1 MQTKTKKSGLPDNLI
16 MRHDP
21 HFVELIASKT
31 TAPRIRMIPLD
42 RIEPNPRQPRSE
54 LGDMQELMDSIKA
67 KGVLE
72 PIIVRPRGEKF
83 EIIAGE
89 RRFVAS
95 KNLGL
100 KEIPCIEMTV
110 DDQEAMEISLIE
122 NLQRK
127 DLDIFEEAD
136 GLKAL
141 MNLYGYSHQ
150 EVADKI
156 GKARSTITEIISV
169 SRIPLELRDKL
180 KKAGITSRSTIIEIA
195 KVEPESLMSQV
206 VERIIQNRLTRT
218 DTRDLTKLF
227 KDKEEKDK
235 EKPKFFVFNY
245 VPKDNKNFRL
255 RIEFKKQ
262 VVTRQELID
271 ILEGIIKQLKEEPG
285 ARANSGKHNPD
296 DSQDK

>member
-1 MQTKTKKSGLPDNLI
+1 

-31 TAPRIRMIPLD
+31 SAPRIRMIPLD

-54 LGDMQELMDSIKA
+54 LGDIQELMDSIRA

-72 PIIVRPRGEKF
+72 PIIVRPKGEKF

-169 SRIPLELRDKL
+169 SRIPVDLREKL

-195 KVEPESLMSQV
+195 KVEPETLMSQV

-227 KDKEEKDK
+227 KEKEEKDK

-245 VPKDNKNFRL
+245 VPKDNKSFRL

-262 VVTRQELID
+262 VVTRQELIN
-271 ILEGIIKQLKEEPG
+271 ILEGIIRQLKEESGGKANPG
-285 ARANSGKHNPD
+285 QLKLNDN
-296 DSQDK
+296 QDK